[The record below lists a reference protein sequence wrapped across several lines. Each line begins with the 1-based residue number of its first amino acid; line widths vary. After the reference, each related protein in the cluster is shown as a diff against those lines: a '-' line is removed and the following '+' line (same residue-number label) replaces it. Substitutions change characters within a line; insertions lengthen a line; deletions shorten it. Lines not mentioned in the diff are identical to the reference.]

1 MAGMQLLVRGARRG
15 RCAAG
20 AKGVWCT
27 RPALGIQAWRG
38 AGAGLGCLACQAEQ
52 TSVLPLAC
60 AGEPVLRVQ
69 DPGDALYDV
78 LSFWGSV

>member
-1 MAGMQLLVRGARRG
+1 MAGMQFLVRGARRG

-27 RPALGIQAWRG
+27 RPALGIQAWRR

-52 TSVLPLAC
+52 TRVLPLAC
-60 AGEPVLRVQ
+60 PVLCVQ